1 MSPPLRVIRNVV
13 LFALVVAG
21 LYGVLRLKRDELV
34 DFAVPYTAA
43 VRFQAQEP
51 LYRPD
56 DNHYQ
61 YKYFPAFAVAMIPFT
76 SMRKEVAEV
85 VWFVLTAAMALALLR
100 LSVAALPDRRLSTTT
115 LIWLTFLLNGKFF
128 VKEQGFGQF
137 NLPVALL
144 VLGAAIAARHQRPA
158 TAGMLVA
165 ASVFVKPY
173 ALILVPWLTL
183 RLGWRSL
190 APFAAVVAGGL
201 LLPAAWYGWDGNVT
215 LLREWYRTVTET
227 TGPNLMGAENMSFA
241 SMWAKWIEPGRPA
254 TLLAY
259 ASAAVAM
266 AVGLVLILRWRRV
279 PSPDYLDVAYFMVLV
294 PLVSPQGWDY
304 VLLIALP
311 AYTCLVD
318 RWRELSPNWRLV
330 ALTGFF
336 LTSFTIFDLL
346 GRWVYLGLM
355 QLGAV
360 SVGAVL
366 IAACLFQLRS
376 RALA

>member
-1 MSPPLRVIRNVV
+1 MLRNIL
-13 LFALVVAG
+13 LFALVVAA

-56 DNHYQ
+56 DQHYQ
-61 YKYFPAFAVAMIPFT
+61 YKYFPAFAIAMIPFT
-76 SMRKEVAEV
+76 TMPRGTAEI

-100 LSVAALPDRRLSTTT
+100 LSIAALPDRRLPVKT
-115 LIWLTFLLNGKFF
+115 LIWLTFLLTGKFF
-128 VKEQGFGQF
+128 VKEQAFGQF
-137 NLPVALL
+137 NLPMALM
-144 VLGAAIAARHQRPA
+144 VLGAAIAARHERPA

-173 ALILVPWLTL
+173 ALILAPWLAL

-190 APFAAVVAGGL
+190 VPFALVIVGGL

-227 TGPNLMGAENMSFA
+227 TAPNLMGAENMSFA
-241 SMWAKWIEPGRPA
+241 SMWAKWIGPGRPA
-254 TLLAY
+254 TLFAY
-259 ASAAVAM
+259 ASVAVAM
-266 AVGLVLILRWRRV
+266 LVGLILILRWRRV

-311 AYTCLVD
+311 AFVCLVD

-336 LTSFTIFDLL
+336 LTSFTIFDLV
-346 GRWVYLGLM
+346 GRGVYLSLM
-355 QLGAV
+355 QVGAV

>member
-1 MSPPLRVIRNVV
+1 MIRNVV
-13 LFALVVAG
+13 IFALVVAA

-43 VRFQAQEP
+43 LRFQAQEP

-144 VLGAAIAARHQRPA
+144 VLGAAIAARHKRPA
-158 TAGMLVA
+158 TAGVLVA

-173 ALILVPWLTL
+173 ALILAPWLTL

-190 APFAAVVAGGL
+190 VPFAAVIAGGL

-227 TGPNLMGAENMSFA
+227 TGPNLMGAENASFA

-266 AVGLVLILRWRRV
+266 AVGVVLILRWRRV

-336 LTSFTIFDLL
+336 LTSFTIFDLV
-346 GRWVYLGLM
+346 GRSVYLGLM
-355 QLGAV
+355 HVGAV

>member
-1 MSPPLRVIRNVV
+1 MLRNVL
-13 LFALVVAG
+13 LFALVVAA
-21 LYGVLRLKRDELV
+21 LYGVLRLKRNELV

-43 VRFQAQEP
+43 ARFQAQEP

-56 DNHYQ
+56 DQHYQ
-61 YKYFPAFAVAMIPFT
+61 YKYFPAFAIAMIPFT

-100 LSVAALPDRRLSTTT
+100 LSVATLPERRLPVKT
-115 LIWLTFLLNGKFF
+115 LIWLTFLLTGKFF

-144 VLGAAIAARHQRPA
+144 VLGAAIAARHERPA

-165 ASVFVKPY
+165 TSIFVKPY
-173 ALILVPWLTL
+173 GLILAPWLTL

-190 APFAAVVAGGL
+190 VPFTSVLVAGL
-201 LLPAAWYGWDGNVT
+201 LLPAVWYGWDGNVR
-215 LLREWYRTVTET
+215 LLQEWYRTVTET
-227 TGPNLMGAENMSFA
+227 TGPNLMGAENMSFG
-241 SMWAKWIEPGRPA
+241 SMWAKWIGAGRAA

-259 ASAAVAM
+259 ASVAVAM
-266 AVGLVLILRWRRV
+266 VVGLILILRSRRA

-311 AYTCLVD
+311 AFTCLVD
-318 RWRELSPNWRLV
+318 RWRELPANWRMV

-346 GRWVYLGLM
+346 GRSLYLGLM
-355 QLGAV
+355 RVSAV
-360 SVGAVL
+360 SVGAIL